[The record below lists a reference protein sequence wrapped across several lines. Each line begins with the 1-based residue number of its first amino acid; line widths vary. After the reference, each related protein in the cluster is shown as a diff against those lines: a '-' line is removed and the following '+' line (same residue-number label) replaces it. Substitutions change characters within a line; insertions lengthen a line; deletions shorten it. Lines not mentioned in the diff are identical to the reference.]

1 MHCLHSEVGN
11 TSEVTRD
18 AEVETNGRKGSD
30 VRSELR
36 QRLRA
41 NRVTL
46 RYTFPDSTHHNM
58 VKSSH
63 RLVTRFQEQHQE
75 QLDRD
80 FNCGILN
87 AETYANLY
95 NINQGLTPTVRC
107 ILI

>member
-1 MHCLHSEVGN
+1 
-11 TSEVTRD
+11 
-18 AEVETNGRKGSD
+18 
-30 VRSELR
+30 
-36 QRLRA
+36 
-41 NRVTL
+41 
-46 RYTFPDSTHHNM
+46 M

-63 RLVTRFQEQHQE
+63 RVVTRFQEQHQE

-95 NINQGLTPTVRC
+95 NINQAHYQGLTPMMRC

>member
-1 MHCLHSEVGN
+1 
-11 TSEVTRD
+11 
-18 AEVETNGRKGSD
+18 
-30 VRSELR
+30 
-36 QRLRA
+36 
-41 NRVTL
+41 
-46 RYTFPDSTHHNM
+46 M

-63 RLVTRFQEQHQE
+63 RLVTRFQEQHQEQHQE